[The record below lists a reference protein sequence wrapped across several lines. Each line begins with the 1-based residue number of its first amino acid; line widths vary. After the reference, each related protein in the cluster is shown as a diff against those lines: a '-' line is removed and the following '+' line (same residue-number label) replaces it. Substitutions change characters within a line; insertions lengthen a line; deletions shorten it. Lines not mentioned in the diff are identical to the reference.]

1 MRRHDLLRVLPAT
14 WDAMLVRYPH
24 LGDLPLVTGW
34 ARQGWPVIVRRRLA
48 ADASG
53 DIPAALPLPPAYGKR
68 RIAFGFPG
76 DADLQ
81 ALPPVSLRDAAHAAP
96 PEWQPL
102 IDEIIQLGEAVEVM
116 PRVFG
121 SLLWQHTTGLSYIA
135 AGSDLDLLWSGTNHA
150 SMRTLAG
157 ELQRLDEHGAVRID
171 GEIEMPDGAAFN
183 WRELAERRDDD
194 TVLLKT
200 MAGVELRAIGDLFR
214 GPVA

>member
-1 MRRHDLLRVLPAT
+1 MLARHPDL
-14 WDAMLVRYPH
+14 
-24 LGDLPLVTGW
+24 GELPLVTGW
-34 ARQGWPVIVRRRLA
+34 ARQSWPVIVRRRLA

-76 DADLQ
+76 DADLH

-96 PEWQPL
+96 PEWQPA
-102 IDEIIQLGEAVEVM
+102 IAEIIQLGEAVGVV

-121 SLLWQHTTGLSYIA
+121 SLLWQHATGLSYIA
-135 AGSDLDLLWSGTNHA
+135 AGSDLDLLWSGAHDA
-150 SMRTLAG
+150 SMKTLAG
-157 ELQRLDEHGAVRID
+157 ELRRLDEHGAVRID

-183 WRELAERRDDD
+183 WRELALRRSGD

-200 MAGVELRAIGDLFR
+200 MAGVELRAIDDLFR